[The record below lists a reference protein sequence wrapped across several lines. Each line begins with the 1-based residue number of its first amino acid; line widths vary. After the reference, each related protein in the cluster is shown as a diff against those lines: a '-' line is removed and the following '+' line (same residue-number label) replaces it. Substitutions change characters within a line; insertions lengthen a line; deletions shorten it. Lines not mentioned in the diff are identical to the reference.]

1 MFILYIYMF
10 LIVKQILIIKICFLQ
25 FTQKGFRKKLIEW
38 IVIHDYPFTVVE
50 ECEFKKLL
58 ELLNSSVKIP
68 SADTVRRDLTYNFN
82 QTKKNVR
89 KQLQVSNFDKF

>member
-1 MFILYIYMF
+1 M
-10 LIVKQILIIKICFLQ
+10 
-25 FTQKGFRKKLIEW
+25 
-38 IVIHDYPFTVVE
+38 IHDYPFTVVE

>member
-1 MFILYIYMF
+1 MIND
-10 LIVKQILIIKICFLQ
+10 
-25 FTQKGFRKKLIEW
+25 
-38 IVIHDYPFTVVE
+38 HPFTVVE

-82 QTKKNVR
+82 QIKKNVR